1 MQKGFNNSNYL
12 LILPYIAML
21 LRLLLPPLQ
30 LHETETFLDVK
41 QNTFNTRNWILIRL
55 LEGLKAW
62 ALG

>member
-12 LILPYIAML
+12 LTLSYIAML
-21 LRLLLPPLQ
+21 LWLLLPPLQ

-41 QNTFNTRNWILIRL
+41 QNALNTRNWILIKL
-55 LEGLKAW
+55 WEGLKAW